1 MVQNPTEGH
10 YLICHFSILFLN
22 FSSCL
27 KIAIYET
34 HLFRTNNEVHAYNL
48 SVRLEA
54 GKEVCREI
62 PTIPPPPSTEKKISS
77 YKIF

>member
-10 YLICHFSILFLN
+10 YLICHFSIPFLN

-27 KIAIYET
+27 KITIYET
-34 HLFRTNNEVHAYNL
+34 HLLRITNEVLAYNL

-54 GKEVCREI
+54 GKEVCTEI
-62 PTIPPPPSTEKKISS
+62 PTLPQRREKKRF

>member
-1 MVQNPTEGH
+1 MVQNATEGH
-10 YLICHFSILFLN
+10 YLICHFAIPFLN

-27 KIAIYET
+27 KITIYET
-34 HLFRTNNEVHAYNL
+34 HLFRITNEVLAYNL

-54 GKEVCREI
+54 GKEVCTE
-62 PTIPPPPSTEKKISS
+62 TTHPPPLSAEKKSF